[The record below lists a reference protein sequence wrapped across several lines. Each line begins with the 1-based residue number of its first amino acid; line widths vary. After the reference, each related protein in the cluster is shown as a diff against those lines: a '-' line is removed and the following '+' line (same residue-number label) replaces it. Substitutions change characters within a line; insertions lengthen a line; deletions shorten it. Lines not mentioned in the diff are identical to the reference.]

1 MPPLNERS
9 SKGFIAIF
17 NLPYREN
24 YSYSEPCGEFKL
36 TAKVERLYLEW
47 WGDMSALAIKTRKKG
62 SREWRQKFQDEN
74 KRTQKVL
81 FSSSSSNPRLSGGR
95 GVSHNGNYTAHPL
108 SIYFTSGLPPPSH
121 SISSLG
127 FTRHASHRL
136 LSEVTDCKIW
146 GLYFQCS
153 SCTPSS
159 TPKSAV
165 LQGCEG
171 GKLVSLEREPICG
184 FIPSPCLRD

>member
-1 MPPLNERS
+1 M
-9 SKGFIAIF
+9 
-17 NLPYREN
+17 
-24 YSYSEPCGEFKL
+24 
-36 TAKVERLYLEW
+36 
-47 WGDMSALAIKTRKKG
+47 
-62 SREWRQKFQDEN
+62 
-74 KRTQKVL
+74 L

-184 FIPSPCLRD
+184 FIPSPCLRDWADQPWTKAGVAKHELWLLQIIQIISSKPLLDKKTEPREGDILAGTQSSRGRGLAPVVCTEPLVWVDWCRSTCM